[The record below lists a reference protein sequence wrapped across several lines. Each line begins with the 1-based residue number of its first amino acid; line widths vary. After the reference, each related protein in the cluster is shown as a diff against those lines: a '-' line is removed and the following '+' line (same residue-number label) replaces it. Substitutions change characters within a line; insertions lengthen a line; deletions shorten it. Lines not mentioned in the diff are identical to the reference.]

1 MSKHG
6 KYNLYAML
14 GLPAIAALASIVVFG
29 FLPNTIAFVFGTN
42 LLAMLIGGLVSALLL
57 KFATR
62 PGGVGHM
69 IAISPTL
76 VPAAFGAVWYLGGAL
91 LPNDV
96 DPGRE
101 YFAGPLYLAMWVVA
115 MSIIAL
121 IGCLVARSS
130 GSSAPA

>member
-14 GLPAIAALASIVVFG
+14 GLPVIAALASIVVFG
-29 FLPNTIAFVFGTN
+29 FLPDTIAFVFGTN
-42 LLAMLIGGLVSALLL
+42 LLPMLIGGLVSALLL
-57 KFATR
+57 KFAIK
-62 PGGVGHM
+62 PGGAGQL

-76 VPAAFGAVWYLGGAL
+76 VPAAFGVVWYLGAL

>member
-1 MSKHG
+1 MSNYA

-14 GLPAIAALASIVVFG
+14 GLPAIAALSSIVVFG
-29 FLPNTIAFVFGTN
+29 FLPDTIAFVFGTN
-42 LLAMLIGGLVSALLL
+42 LLPMLIGGLVSALLL

-62 PGGVGHM
+62 PGGTGYM
-69 IAISPTL
+69 IAILPTL
-76 VPAAFGAVWYLGGAL
+76 VPAAFGAVWYLGAL

-96 DPGRE
+96 DPGRQ